1 MPRKPTPRPT
11 DAELAIL
18 RLLWEHGPST
28 VKQVHSRLSS
38 RSDVGYTTVLKML
51 QIMTEKGLVQRDES
65 QRAHV
70 YAACTSRESTQGQ
83 LVRDLLDR
91 AFEGSAA
98 QLVMRALSARGA
110 SEEEISEIRRLLD
123 DLAPDGRIE
132 KREE

>member
-11 DAELAIL
+11 DTELAIL

-28 VKQVHSRLSS
+28 VRQVHARLGE
-38 RSDVGYTTVLKML
+38 VGYTTVLKML

-65 QRAHV
+65 RRAHV
-70 YAACTSRESTQGQ
+70 YAACTSRERTQGQ

-98 QLVMRALSARGA
+98 QLVMRALSAKGA
-110 SEEEISEIRRLLD
+110 SEEEITEIRRLLD
-123 DLAPDGRIE
+123 DMSPDRQTEE
-132 KREE
+132 KEER